1 MKQVFRK
8 ALWMPK
14 SLVFAVLFLSNISN
28 IYAQP
33 DTLFAIGQIAPYDL
47 NNVDS
52 LNFPLNNAEP
62 IGDIN
67 GDGLCDFVVYAGW
80 AFNEKTDDPN
90 DFIPK
95 SAIITDITQPYA
107 SIVYHNSNI
116 QGIGDYNGDGYD
128 DMVDL
133 VGHVILLGCQS
144 GHDFS
149 TLDIE
154 IPEEMEYV
162 LYKDDI
168 SGDGKTDFIL
178 GGNSNNDSLYFFSQ
192 EYESYKTLSMYMM
205 WTTIDDFFID
215 FYDYDGDGM
224 KELLVATYS
233 FSDFVFRWF
242 VYDSISDEF
251 IIEKGK
257 TLVPNHAPSYH
268 FSNAMADMNGDGL
281 MDVCYTYYENGGMN
295 LEVMFGSATSPNY
308 FSDPVEVEMG
318 NKNRLIYCA
327 GDFNND
333 GTDDWYSKVAVDT
346 IIIYY
351 SSDSVATH
359 GFNIA
364 LFPIE
369 TNELVVPYTKN
380 PDFIS
385 PVKNLQVFDYNG
397 DSISDILMS
406 YWSFNESKQY
416 DTTGMVIFPGNYN
429 PDFTD
434 KIVFGDTEPI
444 KNVYEGFGSKVLNIG
459 DFNHDGFED
468 WAVLAATGKYINIYY
483 GGVVLDYEHDKQILL
498 PQIPAS
504 QCFDMVFG
512 DLNNDGWIDLAVSNG
527 NFSSEIWFVSS
538 LIESIEEV
546 YIFYGGP
553 DMPDVVDWRNAEAI
567 LDGFEDDHIAYG
579 RSLAMPGDYNNDGYN
594 DLLAGGGDVYNG
606 GDKGVDMYF
615 GGDPFAHE
623 PGMTIG
629 SSIGYGNYSFGYPIT
644 SCGDINND
652 GYRDFTLG
660 AGGLQSDNGKSL
672 IYFGG
677 PSYNTTQDMVLDNP
691 TVDGRH
697 FSTFT
702 PKIEGD
708 FNNDGIPDLAHYDPY
723 DTLGASVYIYKGG
736 QNMDNTIDLYLSD
749 TARLNQLRSI
759 EYVPDFSE
767 KNKSDIILMS
777 GYNEP
782 DLLLFTG
789 CDHNKTTVDYVFK
802 NNLRKVGSVASG
814 DFNNDGHIDLFVG
827 NSNSAADGWAP
838 CGVVQHYVSPLM
850 VGTDEEPMENDA
862 SFSIAPNPANSQI
875 EVVYNSKYKESITI
889 TICNLAGTVVY
900 KMNGE
905 SNESNTININH
916 LKSGVYFVSIHST
929 ERTQRKKIVKV

>member
-1 MKQVFRK
+1 MKQVLRK

-33 DTLFAIGQIAPYDL
+33 DTLYAIGQIAPYDL
-47 NNVDS
+47 NNLDS
-52 LNFPLNNAEP
+52 LNFPLKIAEP

-67 GDGLCDFVVYAGW
+67 GDGLCDFVVNTGW
-80 AFNEKTDDPN
+80 AFNEKTVAPN

-95 SAIITDITQPYA
+95 SAIITDITQPHS
-107 SIVYHNSNI
+107 SIVYYNSNI

-133 VGHVILLGCQS
+133 VGHVILLGRQS
-144 GHDFS
+144 GHDFNTIS
-149 TLDIE
+149 IE
-154 IPEEMEYV
+154 IPDEMESV

-168 SGDGKTDFIL
+168 SGDGKSDFIL
-178 GGNSNNDSLYFFSQ
+178 GGFYNNSSLYVFSQ
-192 EYESYKTLSMYMM
+192 QYDSCKTLSMYMM

-215 FYDYDGDGM
+215 FYDYDEDGM

-251 IIEKGK
+251 NTEKEK
-257 TLVPNHAPSYH
+257 VLSPIHAPSFHY
-268 FSNAMADMNGDGL
+268 SNSMADMNGDGL
-281 MDVCYTYYENGGMN
+281 MDICYTYFEEGSIN
-295 LEVMFGSATSPNY
+295 LEVMFGSVTSPNY
-308 FSDPVEVEMG
+308 FTDPIELEMG

-346 IIIYY
+346 ITMYY
-351 SSDSVATH
+351 GSDSVATH
-359 GFNIA
+359 GFNTA

-369 TNELVVPYTKN
+369 TNELVVPYTEHI
-380 PDFIS
+380 DFIG
-385 PVKNLQVFDYNG
+385 PLKNLKVFDYNG
-397 DSISDILMS
+397 DSISDMLMS

-416 DTTGMVIFPGNYN
+416 DTTGMVIILGSDN
-429 PDFTD
+429 PDFTH
-434 KIVFGDTEPI
+434 KIVFGDTEP
-444 KNVYEGFGSKVLNIG
+444 KTNAYDGFGSKVLNIG

-468 WAVLAATGKYINIYY
+468 WAVLAENGKYINIYY
-483 GGVVLDYEHDKQILL
+483 GGEVLDYEHDKQMLL
-498 PQIPAS
+498 PQMPSS

-527 NFSSEIWFVSS
+527 NFSSEIQMVSS
-538 LIESIEEV
+538 LIPATEEV
-546 YIFYGGP
+546 YVFYGGP
-553 DMPDVVDWRNAEAI
+553 NMPDVVDWRNAEAI
-567 LDGFEDDHIAYG
+567 LDGFEYDFIAYG
-579 RSLAMPGDYNNDGYN
+579 RSLAIPGDYNNDGYN
-594 DLLAGGGDVYNG
+594 DLMVGGGQSYTTDGVYMYYG
-606 GDKGVDMYF
+606 GDQ
-615 GGDPFAHE
+615 FALE
-623 PGMTIG
+623 PGMTFI
-629 SSIGYGNYSFGYPIT
+629 SSIGYGNYYFGYPIT

-660 AGGLQSDNGKSL
+660 AGSLQNSNGKSL

-677 PSYNTTQDMVLDNP
+677 PFYQTTQDMVLDNP
-691 TVDGRH
+691 TASGRS
-697 FSTFT
+697 FGAFT
-702 PKIEGD
+702 PRNEGD

-723 DTLGASVYIYKGG
+723 DSLGASVYIYTGG

-749 TARLNQLRSI
+749 TARLSQLRNI

-777 GYNEP
+777 GYNAP

-789 CDHNKTTVDYVFK
+789 CGHHKTEVDYIFK
-802 NNLRKVGSVASG
+802 NNLRNVGSIASG
-814 DFNNDGHIDLFVG
+814 DFNNDGHIDVFAG
-827 NSNSAADGWAP
+827 NSNSAAAGWAP
-838 CGVVQHYVSPLM
+838 SGVVQHYTSPIM
-850 VGTDEEPMENDA
+850 VGTDEEPID
-862 SFSIAPNPANSQI
+862 SFTSFNIAPNPANSQI
-875 EVVYNSKYKESITI
+875 EVLYNSKFKENITI

-916 LKSGVYFVSIHST
+916 LKSGVYIVSVLST
-929 ERTQRKKIVKV
+929 ERTLRKKIVKV